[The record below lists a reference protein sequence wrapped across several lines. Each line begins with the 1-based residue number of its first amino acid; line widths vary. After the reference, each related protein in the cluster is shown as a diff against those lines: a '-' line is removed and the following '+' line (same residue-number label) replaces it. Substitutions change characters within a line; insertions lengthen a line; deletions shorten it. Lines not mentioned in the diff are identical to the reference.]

1 MPQNIIPYDMTE
13 WTFEKYTII
22 NVVKDKNDFKAVIT

>member
-13 WTFEKYTII
+13 WGVEKYTII
-22 NVVKDKNDFKAVIT
+22 NAVKDNNDFKALIV